1 MVLLREFVNSFF
13 ALMSSEN
20 GNRKKAYLD
29 FLEEYK
35 KQNDIIN
42 RRIVTNTLKEID
54 FNDKTIVLFSNSATV
69 VSVFQELAK
78 KKIFPEIIQ
87 CESDPG
93 KEGLVQAETL
103 KGLGFKV
110 RVIKDDDIEKYVKK
124 ADLLIL
130 GCDGYNNEMF
140 VNKIG
145 TFALV
150 FKFTIAEKPVYVLSD
165 SRKYTKESFK
175 FTKIKDN
182 SLFEQI
188 PLKRVTKMIT
198 EKS

>member
-1 MVLLREFVNSFF
+1 M
-13 ALMSSEN
+13 
-20 GNRKKAYLD
+20 
-29 FLEEYK
+29 
-35 KQNDIIN
+35 
-42 RRIVTNTLKEID
+42 
-54 FNDKTIVLFSNSATV
+54 
-69 VSVFQELAK
+69 
-78 KKIFPEIIQ
+78 
-87 CESDPG
+87 
-93 KEGLVQAETL
+93 
-103 KGLGFKV
+103 
-110 RVIKDDDIEKYVKK
+110 KK